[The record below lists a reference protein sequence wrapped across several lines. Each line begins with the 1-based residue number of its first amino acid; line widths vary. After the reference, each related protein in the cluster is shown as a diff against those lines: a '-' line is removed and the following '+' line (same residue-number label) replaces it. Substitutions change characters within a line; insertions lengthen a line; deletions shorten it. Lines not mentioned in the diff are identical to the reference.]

1 MTTNHAQFVHRLVAS
16 LVLVSLALAGVLV
29 PAKPAG
35 AVRPQN
41 VLETEILQQ
50 LNAERT
56 ARGLGAVS
64 LEDEL
69 IDASA
74 RWSDSMASR
83 NSLVH
88 SGNGRAEII
97 AYGYT
102 TGQIT
107 LAWMNSPSHRNLMV
121 DPNLVFGGV
130 GVTCDSGG
138 RMWATIQFRRLD
150 TRLAT
155 LGSSSPGPAVTADLS
170 GSNCEDQAGTP
181 PVRRLYRAF
190 FQRESD
196 AGGLAYWVQRYADGE
211 SLTGIADYFA
221 TSAEFQATYGQL
233 SDRDFVKTVYVNVMG
248 RSPDQGGYDYWVGQM
263 RSGMTRGELMVAFSE
278 SQEFV
283 IRTGIV

>member
-1 MTTNHAQFVHRLVAS
+1 MTTNPAQFVHRLVAS

-41 VLETEILQQ
+41 LLETEILVQ
-50 LNAERT
+50 LNAERA
-56 ARGLGAVS
+56 ARGLGAVT
-64 LEDEL
+64 LQDEL
-69 IDASA
+69 TDASA
-74 RWSDSMASR
+74 QWSDSMASR
-83 NSLVH
+83 NTLVH
-88 SGNGRAEII
+88 SGDGRAEII
-97 AYGYT
+97 AYGYS

-107 LAWMNSPSHRNLMV
+107 LAWMNSPGHRNLMV

-130 GVTCDSGG
+130 GVTCDSNG

-155 LGSSSPGPAVTADLS
+155 LRSSNPSPAVTPDLS

-181 PVRRLYRAF
+181 AVRRLYRAF

-196 AGGLAYWVQRYADGE
+196 TGGLTYWVERMADGE
-211 SLTGIADYFA
+211 KLTGVADYFA
-221 TSAEFQATYGQL
+221 TSAEFQSTYGQL
-233 SDRDFVKTVYVNVMG
+233 SDRDFVTTVYANVMG
-248 RSPDQGGYDYWVGQM
+248 RRPDQGGYDYWVGQM
-263 RSGMTRGELMVAFSE
+263 RSGLTRGELMVAFSE
-278 SQEFV
+278 SREFV